1 MDGWRGGAASV
12 YNIPSSHVREPRWVC
27 PLHDGRVTHPKPC
40 GTPNFRGSKKRA
52 HPEGVPRKRPR
63 RIIRRRRTSVREGSC
78 LREGHRPELSCARR
92 ELVLV
97 DAIRTAH
104 GEARSLVDP
113 TCTAASSPR
122 LPNPHCPRSS
132 NGTAKALRLRSLN
145 AVLAPS
151 QEAKFA
157 KAGGGCGETKRLK
170 KASRQCSKRRAPN
183 QNLPGE
189 CVVGVFR
196 DAQRIERE
204 TLFSRGRVVLAG
216 EDLSAG
222 RRARGAS
229 VREGLSVVWGHL
241 TAEPPLLS
249 PCVARN
255 STSRPRSTGRGDVVA
270 GCSPSFRR
278 SSSCSWG

>member
-63 RIIRRRRTSVREGSC
+63 RIIRRRRPSVREGSC

-170 KASRQCSKRRAPN
+170 KASRQCSKRRRAKSQP
-183 QNLPGE
+183 
-189 CVVGVFR
+189 
-196 DAQRIERE
+196 A
-204 TLFSRGRVVLAG
+204 GRVRRGGVP
-216 EDLSAG
+216 G
-222 RRARGAS
+222 RAA
-229 VREGLSVVWGHL
+229 H
-241 TAEPPLLS
+241 
-249 PCVARN
+249 
-255 STSRPRSTGRGDVVA
+255 
-270 GCSPSFRR
+270 
-278 SSSCSWG
+278 